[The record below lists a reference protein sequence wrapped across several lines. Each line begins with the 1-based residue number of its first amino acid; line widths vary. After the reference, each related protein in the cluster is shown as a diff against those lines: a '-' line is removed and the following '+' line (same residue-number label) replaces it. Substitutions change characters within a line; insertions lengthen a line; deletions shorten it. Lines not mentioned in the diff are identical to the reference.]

1 MAANVKAP
9 IWQDIYYTSTAYT
22 VLDYAVQIQGANT
35 IYTGRAYQRP
45 GGNGV
50 SINISK
56 ICQDYIKDSFT
67 DTDFRNWTGNTYIHP
82 NGYVEFNLLNASNGT
97 VLQTYGFVYDWSYES
112 WNGSTRSLYNPING
126 HKVQGMYRF
135 NSSVDSSSGGQFTY
149 VLKTSVGKWN
159 NVSDTNACG
168 EIALYYKDR
177 KGGWQEFLIEGNWTK
192 KDEYTKYTY
201 NRSFNNNTLE
211 FENGTYHSQIVTSYV
226 LNTGWLTDLESQN
239 LATNLLSSNEV
250 YLHNLCTDKV
260 YPVVITDNQ
269 ATYKTYKNNQ
279 RRLVNYQINV
289 EESQRK
295 EVL

>member
-1 MAANVKAP
+1 MATIKAP
-9 IWQDIYYTSTAYT
+9 IWQDVYYTSTTFT
-22 VLDYAVQIQGANT
+22 VLDYAVQIVGANT

-56 ICQDYIKDSFT
+56 ICQDYIKDSFREV
-67 DTDFRNWTGNTYIHP
+67 DFRNRVGTPYIHP
-82 NGYVEFNLLNASNGT
+82 NSYVEFNLINATNGT
-97 VLQTYGFVYDWSYES
+97 VLGTYGFVYDWSYES
-112 WNGSTRSLYNPING
+112 WGGNTRVVSNPIND
-126 HKVQGMYRF
+126 HKVTGMYEF
-135 NSSVDSSSGGQFTY
+135 YTQCGMNAETNM
-149 VLKTSVGKWN
+149 LELITT
-159 NVSDTNACG
+159 VSTAVTGNACG
-168 EIALYYKDR
+168 EIALYYKNR
-177 KGGWQEFLIEGNWTK
+177 KGGWDAFLIEGTVTK

-211 FENGTYHSQIVTSYV
+211 FENGTYHSQIITSYQ
-226 LNTGWLTDLESQN
+226 LNTGWLSDQESEN
-239 LATNLLSSNEV
+239 LAFNLLSSNEV

-260 YPVVITDNQ
+260 YPVVITDNT

-279 RRLVNYQINV
+279 RRLVNYTINC